1 MAIKI
6 NHLRFGVTPT
16 LGEKKRRAGAR
27 RFRPAFDA
35 LEALN
40 LMDAGTGGASMAA
53 VAPVAHVQAA
63 GSTEQ
68 EEIRQKLAQIQQV
81 VAVLQQM
88 DVPKLST
95 AQWLAGQ
102 LQKNQLLMEADQ
114 TELLLKQSEIR
125 KLASEPGKAKIL
137 ADEVVELAIMSDK
150 LAKMTQLQTALEQ
163 ASEEQPGAELWVA
176 VLTSAISHDELRLKN
191 QQVATLRDQIRKSEP
206 KKQPALIKL
215 LEGEQYEVQEL
226 KPIDALNR
234 KIVAQVLS
242 GTDAAR
248 LAELRRQVVQHELLM
263 KQQNERQLEARLKS

>member
-16 LGEKKRRAGAR
+16 LGEKIRRVGAT

-40 LMDAGTGGASMAA
+40 LMHAGTGGASMAA
-53 VAPVAHVQAA
+53 VAQVAHVQAA

-95 AQWLAGQ
+95 AQWLVGQ

-125 KLASEPGKAKIL
+125 KLESEPGKAKIL
-137 ADEVVELAIMSDK
+137 ADEAVELAIMTDK

-163 ASEEQPGAELWVA
+163 ASEEQPGAELCVA

-215 LEGEQYEVQEL
+215 LKGEQYEVQEL
-226 KPIDALNR
+226 KRIDALNR
-234 KIVAQVLS
+234 EIVAQVES